1 MGIKLYSNLIL
12 QTEQRFR
19 ASLGALILAAL
30 VTWALLAGWPVAF
43 TAADIPNEAV
53 QATDAGPDFA
63 CRAETG
69 EEGETCRINVAN
81 YINRSFQA
89 SDAIASTPTAVRNLC
104 AIGRGGIDGL
114 RYPSREVKLVGD
126 GAIGCSLGERLA
138 TRGPLYR
145 YGLASARASF
155 WIGNLTG
162 LLLLALALV
171 FAWRTYATRRA
182 LYWLYAS
189 EHP

>member
-1 MGIKLYSNLIL
+1 MGIRLYSNLIL
-12 QTEQRFR
+12 QTEWGFR
-19 ASLGALILAAL
+19 AILGGLILAAL
-30 VTWALLAGWPVAF
+30 VAWALLAGWPVAF
-43 TAADIPNEAV
+43 TGADNPQVEGAATT
-53 QATDAGPDFA
+53 ATDAGPDFA
-63 CRAETG
+63 CRAEA
-69 EEGETCRINVAN
+69 EQQRATCRDNVTNFINMK
-81 YINRSFQA
+81 SPA
-89 SDAIASTPTAVRNLC
+89 SETAAVRRLC
-104 AIGRGGIDGL
+104 AIGRGGVDGL
-114 RYPSREVKLVGD
+114 RYPSREAKLVGD
-126 GAIGCSLGERLA
+126 GTIGCELGEWLA
-138 TRGPLYR
+138 TRGLLYR